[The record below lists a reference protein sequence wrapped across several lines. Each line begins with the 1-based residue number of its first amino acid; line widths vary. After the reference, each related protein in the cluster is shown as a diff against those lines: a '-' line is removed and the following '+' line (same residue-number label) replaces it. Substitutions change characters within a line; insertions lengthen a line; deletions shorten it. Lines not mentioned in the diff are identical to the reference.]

1 MANLVAT
8 GEAAT
13 RECRA
18 ALALAGVVPATIR
31 DISVPYRICPLGAH
45 SDHQGGV
52 VLGQAINVGTH
63 LAFVPTRS
71 GTAACRLESLNYP
84 GVAVFDAASPVPPRA
99 PAWARYA
106 WAASC
111 VVGKR
116 AGGPM
121 RGVEAVVQGD
131 LPGGG
136 LSSSASVL
144 VGWLLAFAAVNDVD
158 FTAAQLVHA
167 GLRAEVEGVGVK
179 VGLLDPASIVAAR
192 RGHLLAIDCADESW
206 QAVPPGPGAS
216 EARFLVCFSGV
227 TRALAGSEFNQR
239 VTEAHA
245 AAARLA
251 AAGGLVAT
259 RLGEL
264 PDELWRAHG
273 EDLPEPLRR
282 RARHFFAERARVLAG
297 LEAWRCGDLIG
308 FGAAMSASC
317 RSSLVNWEVGSRELV
332 ALQGLLVEIPGV
344 LGARFSGAGF
354 AGCVVALVEAGR
366 AEACRDQI
374 ESLYCAAVPEFAMA
388 ARFFVAESVDGVQ
401 PQ

>member
-1 MANLVAT
+1 MS
-8 GEAAT
+8 
-13 RECRA
+13 
-18 ALALAGVVPATIR
+18 AGVAPTTIR
-31 DISVPYRICPLGAH
+31 DLFVPYRICPLGAH

-52 VLGQAINVGTH
+52 VLGQAIAAGTH

-71 GTAACRLESLNYP
+71 GTSACRLESRDYP
-84 GVAVFDAASPVPPRA
+84 GVAGFDTASPVPPRE

-111 VVGKR
+111 IVGER
-116 AGGPM
+116 AEGKM
-121 RGVEAVVQGD
+121 RGVEAVVHGD

-144 VGWLLAFAAVNDVD
+144 VGWLLALGAANDVE
-158 FTAAQLVHA
+158 FTAAQLVRA
-167 GLRAEVEGVGVK
+167 VRRAEVEGVGVK
-179 VGLLDPASIVAAR
+179 VGILDPASIVAAR

-227 TRALAGSEFNQR
+227 TRALVGSDFNQR
-239 VTEAHA
+239 VADAHA

-251 AAGGLVAT
+251 AAAGRTAT

-264 PDELWRAHG
+264 PGEVWRAHG
-273 EDLPEPLRR
+273 ETLPEPLRR
-282 RARHFFAERARVLAG
+282 RARHFFEERARVQSG
-297 LEAWRCGDLIG
+297 LEAWRRGDLAG

-332 ALQGLLVEIPGV
+332 ALQGLLGEIPGV
-344 LGARFSGAGF
+344 LGSRFSGGGF

-366 AEACRDQI
+366 AAACRDEI
-374 ESLYCAAVPEFAMA
+374 ESRYRAAVPELAA
-388 ARFFVAESVDGVQ
+388 SARFFVAESVDGVK
-401 PQ
+401 PG